1 MKHFIYSFVFFVFLS
16 GIYPS
21 GHGYYMY
28 KFEIDK
34 NDNIFLH
41 TSNHV
46 DSKLKTSKIE
56 KHIHNSILYKIKN
69 NESDIIFEGKID
81 NPRIIHFEDFIGS
94 TPSKT
99 KVVLENS
106 FFVVKVPD
114 FSDIDK
120 IEFYKSD
127 KHDLVFEKLSEIKL
141 TNNINNSTREIF
153 PVTDIMV
160 NGSNDARVN
169 IVFLGDGYKQNQM
182 DQYIS
187 DVEEI
192 TDDLFNTIPYSN
204 YMNYFNVY
212 AVEVPSEDSG
222 TDHPGT
228 APDCGGYNDNV
239 FYADTYFDSSFDL
252 YNIHRLL
259 YIQNQSAAFD
269 VLADNIPD
277 WEIVFVMV
285 NTTMYGGAGGT
296 FAVFSR
302 HASSSEIAIHEIGHS
317 FAGLADEYWAGFN
330 YAGEY
335 ANMTANNNSETIIWN
350 SWLYDNGIG
359 IYPHNYPGNE
369 WYKPHQ
375 NCKMQFLG
383 PPFCSVCIEHT
394 IKSVYDILEPINN
407 YYPED
412 LEVVVPASELV
423 YFGIE
428 PILNFPNTLSID
440 WFIDSQLIAEDVE
453 DIELETHMYPLG
465 EHEVKVVI
473 EDFTDL
479 VRNDPSDL
487 LKSELVW
494 NLIIE
499 CNTSPDLNNDNQINI
514 QDVIILVNHIL
525 EFSSE
530 IECVDLNEDG
540 LTNVLDVIFIINRI
554 LN

>member
-1 MKHFIYSFVFFVFLS
+1 MKYFIYPFVFFVFLS

-21 GHGYYMY
+21 DHGYYMY

-34 NDNIFLH
+34 NDNISLH

-46 DSKLKTSKIE
+46 DSKLKTSKIQ

-69 NESDIIFEGKID
+69 NESDIIFEGEID

-106 FFVVKVPD
+106 FFVVKVPN

-187 DVEEI
+187 DVEEV

-259 YIQNQSAAFD
+259 YIQDQSAAFD
-269 VLADNIPD
+269 VLADNVPD
-277 WEIVFVMV
+277 WDIIFVMV

-335 ANMTANNNSETIIWN
+335 ANMTANNNPETIVWN
-350 SWLYDNGIG
+350 SWLYDNGVG
-359 IYPHNYPGNE
+359 IYSHNYPGNE

-383 PPFCSVCIEHT
+383 PPFCSVCVEHT
-394 IKSVYDILEPINN
+394 IKSVYDILEPINS

-412 LEVVVPASELV
+412 LEVVASASELV

-428 PILNFPNTLSID
+428 PILNFPNTLSIN
-440 WFIDSQLIAEDVE
+440 WFIDNQLIAEDVE
-453 DIELETHMYPLG
+453 DIELETYMYSLG
-465 EHEVKVVI
+465 EHEVKVII

-479 VRNDPSDL
+479 VRNDSSNL
-487 LKSELVW
+487 LKSEFVW

-525 EFSSE
+525 DFSSE
-530 IECVDLNEDG
+530 IECIDLNEDG

-554 LN
+554 LD

>member
-1 MKHFIYSFVFFVFLS
+1 MRKIIYLFVLFLFLS
-16 GIYPS
+16 GAYPS
-21 GHGYYMY
+21 DNGYYIY
-28 KFEIDK
+28 KFEIDE
-34 NDNIFLH
+34 NDNISLH
-41 TSNHV
+41 TAKHI
-46 DSKLKTSKIE
+46 DSKLKTSNIE

-69 NESDIIFEGKID
+69 DENDIIFKGEIED
-81 NPRIIHFEDFIGS
+81 PRIIHFEDLIDKK
-94 TPSKT
+94 PSKT
-99 KVVLENS
+99 KVILESS
-106 FFVVKVPD
+106 FFVVKVPN
-114 FSDIDK
+114 SPGLDK

-127 KHDLVFEKLSEIKL
+127 KHHLVFEKLNEIQL
-141 TNNINNSTREIF
+141 INNSNNSEREIF

-169 IVFLGDGYKQNQM
+169 IVFLGDGYQENQM
-182 DQYIS
+182 NQYIS
-187 DVEEI
+187 DVQEV
-192 TDDLFNTIPYSN
+192 TDDLFSTIPYSN

-212 AVEVPSEDSG
+212 AIEVPSEDSG

-228 APDCGGYNDNV
+228 APDCGGYNYNV

-259 YIQNQSAAFD
+259 YIQDQSAAFD
-269 VLADNIPD
+269 VLTDNVPD
-277 WEIVFVMV
+277 WDIIFVMV

-335 ANMTANNNSETIIWN
+335 ANMTANNNPETIIWN
-350 SWLYDNGIG
+350 SWLYDNGVG

-383 PPFCSVCIEHT
+383 PPFCSVCVEHT
-394 IKSVYDILEPINN
+394 IKSVYDILEPINS

-412 LEVVVPASELV
+412 SEVVVSASELA
-423 YFGIE
+423 YFSIE
-428 PILNFPNTLSID
+428 PIINFPNTLSID
-440 WFIDSQLIAEDVE
+440 WFIDNQLITENSE
-453 DIELETHMYPLG
+453 SIELETSMYSLG
-465 EHEVKVVI
+465 EHEIKVVI

-479 VRNDPSDL
+479 VRNDPSNL
-487 LKSELVW
+487 LKTELVW

-499 CNTSPDLNNDNQINI
+499 CSTNPDLNNDNQINV
-514 QDVIILVNHIL
+514 QDVITLVNHIL
-525 EFSSE
+525 GFSSE
-530 IECVDLNEDG
+530 IECIDLNADG
-540 LTNVLDVIFIINRI
+540 LTNVLDVIFIINII
-554 LN
+554 LD

>member
-1 MKHFIYSFVFFVFLS
+1 MKYFIYPFVFFVFLS

-21 GHGYYMY
+21 DHGYYMY

-34 NDNIFLH
+34 NDNISLH

-46 DSKLKTSKIE
+46 DSKLKTSKIQ

-69 NESDIIFEGKID
+69 NESDIIFEGEID

-94 TPSKT
+94 VPSKT

-106 FFVVKVPD
+106 FFVVKVPN

-187 DVEEI
+187 DVEEV

-259 YIQNQSAAFD
+259 YIQDQSAAFD
-269 VLADNIPD
+269 VLADNVPD
-277 WEIVFVMV
+277 WDIIFVMV

-335 ANMTANNNSETIIWN
+335 ANMTANNNPETIVWN
-350 SWLYDNGIG
+350 SWLYDNGVG
-359 IYPHNYPGNE
+359 IYSHNYPGNE

-383 PPFCSVCIEHT
+383 PPFCSVCVEHT
-394 IKSVYDILEPINN
+394 IKSVYDILEPINS
-407 YYPED
+407 YYPEN
-412 LEVVVPASELV
+412 LEVVASASELV

-428 PILNFPNTLSID
+428 PILNFPNTLSIN
-440 WFIDSQLIAEDVE
+440 WFIDNQLIAEDVE
-453 DIELETHMYPLG
+453 DIELETYMYSLG
-465 EHEVKVVI
+465 EHEVKVII

-479 VRNDPSDL
+479 VRNDSSNL
-487 LKSELVW
+487 LKSEFVW

-525 EFSSE
+525 DFSSE
-530 IECVDLNEDG
+530 IECIDLNEDG

-554 LN
+554 LD